1 MPSDGV
7 RDQCSRKRSHD
18 SCILVVIHQLEFRMF
33 NIYWIE
39 FELSDERITEEI
51 AAKSEELAIRHITDG
66 YDISEEYITDITL
79 VGAA

>member
-1 MPSDGV
+1 
-7 RDQCSRKRSHD
+7 
-18 SCILVVIHQLEFRMF
+18 MF